1 VLIVYYRLTHRWQNV
16 FLLIASYVFYSAWDY
31 RFLSL
36 ILIST
41 GVDYLVGLR
50 AHAAREAGRS
60 KVARRFLLLSVCTNL
75 GILGFFKYYGFFVDS
90 AQSLAGDLGLDFV
103 APSLTIVLPVGI
115 SFYTFQTMS
124 YAIDVYRG
132 KLAPTRNLVDF
143 AVYVAFFPQL
153 VAGPIERATH
163 LIPQIQS
170 PRAISL
176 DDIREGLLL
185 IGTGLIRKVVIADV
199 AGTIADT
206 YFSAP
211 GKASSTQLL
220 MAAYLY
226 SMQIYGDFS
235 GYSNIARGTARL
247 MGFDL
252 IRNFHHPYFAV
263 SVADFWRRWHISL
276 STWLRDY
283 LYIPL
288 GGNRGSA
295 RRTQINLMLTMLLGG
310 LWHGASWNFVIW
322 GGLHGI
328 YLVVHRFVR
337 SHRRAQ
343 ATKIGAI
350 FGAFLTFHVVTL
362 TWIPFR
368 LTAFSDVAAY
378 FEGLGRFDFSYD
390 PILWSAVF
398 FAVVLLLIDG
408 PQAITN
414 DEYVL
419 ARRWPGALA
428 PAFGI
433 VLIVVLLTSGGVQTP
448 FIYFQF

>member
-1 VLIVYYRLTHRWQNV
+1 
-16 FLLIASYVFYSAWDY
+16 
-31 RFLSL
+31 
-36 ILIST
+36 
-41 GVDYLVGLR
+41 
-50 AHAAREAGRS
+50 
-60 KVARRFLLLSVCTNL
+60 
-75 GILGFFKYYGFFVDS
+75 
-90 AQSLAGDLGLDFV
+90 
-103 APSLTIVLPVGI
+103 
-115 SFYTFQTMS
+115 
-124 YAIDVYRG
+124 
-132 KLAPTRNLVDF
+132 
-143 AVYVAFFPQL
+143 
-153 VAGPIERATH
+153 
-163 LIPQIQS
+163 
-170 PRAISL
+170 
-176 DDIREGLLL
+176 
-185 IGTGLIRKVVIADV
+185 
-199 AGTIADT
+199 
-206 YFSAP
+206 
-211 GKASSTQLL
+211 
-220 MAAYLY
+220 
-226 SMQIYGDFS
+226 
-235 GYSNIARGTARL
+235 
-247 MGFDL
+247 
-252 IRNFHHPYFAV
+252 
-263 SVADFWRRWHISL
+263 
-276 STWLRDY
+276 
-283 LYIPL
+283 
-288 GGNRGSA
+288 
-295 RRTQINLMLTMLLGG
+295 MLTMLLGG